1 MKQCLLCEKELR
13 ENHQFR
19 ELFLLCHQEEW
30 ICKECKESFQEIGSI
45 HCPRCFKEKEVQ
57 ICKDCE
63 LWEQKGN
70 IVHHE
75 AIYRYNESMKEYF
88 KRYKFEGDKLLGKVF
103 SRRLKTELKKYKNYI
118 VVPTPISKEKK
129 QERGFNQ
136 VSTILDDEKIKYS
149 DIFEKKDGV
158 AQSKKTR
165 EERLKTGQNFRLKG
179 KVQKNKQYLIVD
191 DIYTTGK
198 TIELMKQLLTEKGV
212 KEIKTFSIAR

>member
-45 HCPRCFKEKEVQ
+45 HCPRCFKEKEEQ

-88 KRYKFEGDKLLGKVF
+88 KRYKFEGI
-103 SRRLKTELKKYKNYI
+103 NY
-118 VVPTPISKEKK
+118 
-129 QERGFNQ
+129 
-136 VSTILDDEKIKYS
+136 
-149 DIFEKKDGV
+149 
-158 AQSKKTR
+158 
-165 EERLKTGQNFRLKG
+165 
-179 KVQKNKQYLIVD
+179 
-191 DIYTTGK
+191 
-198 TIELMKQLLTEKGV
+198 
-212 KEIKTFSIAR
+212 